1 MTRVFILVVGLISFS
16 KGLNSQQQPR
26 SGSVRLSKVIAAFL
40 ADSGVLTRGLPWTTG
55 NGAGIRWQTQVPVT
69 NPMVPER
76 QKGLTL
82 SRTGKFSGTVG
93 DSVTLPMLITAVGTS
108 LGLARVSIV
117 IPSMLYEDNRSHGFF
132 VTREMVEQALK
143 NEGLKLS
150 PLKCSRDKEGASYGN
165 LVDAVKSPAKTAS
178 GLWWYWDSPRQE
190 MTLSL
195 TLLYRK
201 ADMSQVECQTGSG
214 E

>member
-1 MTRVFILVVGLISFS
+1 MTRVFTLVLAFVSFS
-16 KGLNSQQQPR
+16 AGLSAQQSRKPE
-26 SGSVRLSKVIAAFL
+26 SVRLSKIISAFL
-40 ADSGVLTRGLPWTTG
+40 VDSGVLTRGLPWTTG
-55 NGAGIRWQTQVPVT
+55 NAVGVKWKTQVPVT
-69 NPMVPER
+69 NPSVPER
-76 QKGLTL
+76 QRGITL
-82 SRTGKFSGTVG
+82 ARTGNFSGTVG
-93 DSVTLPMLITAVGTS
+93 DTVVLPMEILAVGTS

-117 IPSMLYEDNRSHGFF
+117 IPSMLYEDNRGHGFF

-143 NEGLKLS
+143 NEGMKLT

-165 LVDAVKSPAKTAS
+165 LVDAVKSPGKTAS

-201 ADMSQVECQTGSG
+201 ADMAQVECQTG
-214 E
+214 